1 MTSYCARTAVVG
13 RSDSNQ
19 PYSNVKRS
27 NWIKGIF
34 LGNMHKRLGRGW
46 KKIHN
51 VCVEMT
57 HT

>member
-13 RSDSNQ
+13 SNQ

-34 LGNMHKRLGRGW
+34 LGNTHKRLDRGW
-46 KKIHN
+46 KIIHN